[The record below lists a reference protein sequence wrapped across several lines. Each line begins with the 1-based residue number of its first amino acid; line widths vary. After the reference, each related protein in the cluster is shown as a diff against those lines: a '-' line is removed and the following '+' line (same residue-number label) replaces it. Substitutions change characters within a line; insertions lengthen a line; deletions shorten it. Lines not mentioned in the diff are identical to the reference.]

1 MAICCSNPL
10 RKIVSPFELEQVRPN
25 FLKRMLRQFDW
36 VEGLSW
42 IPVTIFLARR
52 TTSDDVPNLFTVSWP
67 VDGRFG
73 SLHTLYLSKVPVMD
87 TAEHFRSERKR
98 DNDGFASQY

>member
-1 MAICCSNPL
+1 
-10 RKIVSPFELEQVRPN
+10 VSPFELEQVRPN
-25 FLKRMLRQFDW
+25 FLKWMLWQFDW

-42 IPVTIFLARR
+42 ILVTIFLARR
-52 TTSDDVPNLFTVSWP
+52 TTSDDVPDLFTVAWP

-73 SLHTLYLSKVPVMD
+73 SLHTLYFSKVSVVD
-87 TAEHFRSERKR
+87 TAEDFRPKRKR